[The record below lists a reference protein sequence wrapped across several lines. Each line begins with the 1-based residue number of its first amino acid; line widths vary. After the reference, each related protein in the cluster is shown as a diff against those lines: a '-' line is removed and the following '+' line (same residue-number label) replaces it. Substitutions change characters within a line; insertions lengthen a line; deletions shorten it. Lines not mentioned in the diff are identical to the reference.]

1 MGSLWRSKDIP
12 EHITKSLLDLFGSLK
27 ETVIWKYEDKLI
39 NAPKNV
45 HVVPWAPQQSILCK
59 LSINFI
65 NDVVRNSTN
74 SKYNSGYPKSFKSL
88 GDSPVVQKNKFYDIL
103 DWTGIPRTAELF
115 NLAKKYL
122 SDGQPLQVVN
132 VVGIRRRRD
141 FLSERITKDAQ
152 KRLVKI

>member
-65 NDVVRNSTN
+65 NDVLRNSTN
-74 SKYNSGYPKSFKSL
+74 SKYNSGYPKSFESL
-88 GDSPVVQKNKFYDIL
+88 GDSPVVQKRNLTISEIGL
-103 DWTGIPRTAELF
+103 ELQGQRSF
-115 NLAKKYL
+115 SSSPKIKK
-122 SDGQPLQVVN
+122 N
-132 VVGIRRRRD
+132 I
-141 FLSERITKDAQ
+141 
-152 KRLVKI
+152 